1 MRIKAAVRGNLEK
14 AMKAEETRIA
24 RAVTMGVDSVL
35 DWAQREYRDDVDAVL
50 GPRAARTVRKKR
62 FPASGHS
69 IGAAGIVYSRAAKIV
84 HPWARGALIRSAD
97 GFFLAIP
104 TEAAPKRGNDG
115 KRISPS
121 NFPEHSYGPL
131 RFVYRQGKPALLVVD
146 EQRARGG
153 KRGGFARAGA
163 RARKTGS
170 GLVTVP
176 MFVLV
181 PAARIPKKL
190 KLERIASTAGR
201 RLPREIRH
209 NLETMKAD
217 ET

>member
-1 MRIKAAVRGNLEK
+1 MRMKAAVRGDLKKVMEAEK
-14 AMKAEETRIA
+14 TRIA
-24 RAVTMGVDSVL
+24 RAVTAGVDDVL
-35 DWAQREYRDDVDAVL
+35 DSTQREYREAIEPLL
-50 GPRAARTVRKKR
+50 GRRVARTIRKQRYPKGGV
-62 FPASGHS
+62 SV
-69 IGAAGIVYSRAAKIV
+69 GAAGIVFSRAAKIV
-84 HPWARGALIRSAD
+84 DPWAKGSTIRSAD

-104 TEAAPKRGNDG
+104 TDAAPKRGMDG

-121 NFPEHSYGPL
+121 NFPEHSRGNL

-163 RARKTGS
+163 RARASGR

-181 PAARIPKKL
+181 PLVRIPKKVS
-190 KLERIASTAGR
+190 LERLRYRAGQ
-201 RLPREIRH
+201 RLPRQIRH

-217 ET
+217 P